1 MRGRNKQNQDIE
13 AYINYVLDSDT
24 KIDCKLDVY
33 QKFVLDWKRELDSQ
47 DKQSYEKYYEIFK
60 RCMLVLWDCGMDK
73 CMSAIEQQSYNMA
86 YSLLGS
92 EKVLVKERGI
102 EFIQEV

>member
-1 MRGRNKQNQDIE
+1 MLKLYNCVFGVFVATLAVILLSILEMYSAFEGRNKQNQDIE

-73 CMSAIEQQSYNMA
+73 
-86 YSLLGS
+86 
-92 EKVLVKERGI
+92 
-102 EFIQEV
+102 